1 MAANETVAERLGG
14 DLKGINV
21 TPSDTIKGWNDRRK
35 SNNQI
40 ISALTPFVQLIGIF
54 DEEEYKKMFSATE
67 SRTTVV
73 FDDNSPLAHSS
84 EYNKKY
90 QINPNIYDNIR
101 EGMKE
106 RLINLY
112 IVRNMESGL
121 TVDPIEGII
130 MAETVSQ
137 AKDHA
142 GGIGITDLQVDQG
155 KSNIVGSRK
164 FNLRMT
170 INDIKLL
177 DDRFEYSKLAT
188 FGAQF
193 LVIYGWSNPDAIP
206 GYDAAMS
213 PPKLEPD
220 PNETTATGRQR
231 LIVPIR
237 NLGNGGYWSAGRVN
251 ISKYDFAF
259 NEMGKLEIN
268 IELRDDATLG
278 MTSTVM
284 SNISKKAKYF
294 LQGDVFGK
302 IIRDSQ
308 GNEFT
313 LTDAMKARQQ
323 RLNKEY
329 RESHSNDKIPEM
341 SDAEYNTRWA
351 ATLSLADSAEVSVN
365 EKGVEEVVSDLESDD
380 VTKGATEAE
389 AAQKQAEK
397 NQPQKGYPDENAIFS
412 FKEIFKTV
420 VDTDPDLDGNT
431 YGEENFADADG
442 DAADDTGVAS
452 SSLPTKQIISYEKQ
466 PVYYFLG
473 AIMDSVSL
481 SMTDVNVG
489 IGSSKIPAFY
499 YTPVSED
506 SKLNTSFASNMQ
518 SENRKSSYEERI
530 QEAVIRLKERFLP
543 PAPRSMAPPF
553 TRANYQGALGR
564 ETVEYLEGV
573 RTAFRQTLGTATL
586 DVGFA
591 PAILSKKNYTSLV
604 GGTSVVYEGLQTI
617 EKNRVVNALFP
628 PPPNVGQLI
637 GAPMRGT
644 RTMVDTR
651 SGGNRELLRSKGLTP
666 VGNLMCF
673 IPDWK
678 KEVSLDSDG
687 NEVESFSGTADGFDP
702 LDPTDYKAKDK
713 GTLFYMVRSYDAN
726 KVVKSMERMG
736 RAKGSVAGIIGTAL
750 EEIALKQKS
759 TSGRVKINHIVT
771 YDDWRLTDLNTWNL
785 LQRKWHNLYRE
796 YLSSY
801 FEDLIRK
808 RVAELED
815 YGIPIE
821 AIYNEVLDLDWLT
834 GKIYNNAS
842 WVNGR
847 RAHNGKHW
855 LKGADEVYG
864 GPAGSFNI
872 GDAET
877 KLNMELKKYR
887 DVIAQSNLTLEGAS
901 QTDPIAVE
909 RGFKASWIKLV
920 Y

>member
-1 MAANETVAERLGG
+1 
-14 DLKGINV
+14 
-21 TPSDTIKGWNDRRK
+21 
-35 SNNQI
+35 
-40 ISALTPFVQLIGIF
+40 
-54 DEEEYKKMFSATE
+54 
-67 SRTTVV
+67 
-73 FDDNSPLAHSS
+73 
-84 EYNKKY
+84 
-90 QINPNIYDNIR
+90 
-101 EGMKE
+101 
-106 RLINLY
+106 
-112 IVRNMESGL
+112 
-121 TVDPIEGII
+121 
-130 MAETVSQ
+130 
-137 AKDHA
+137 
-142 GGIGITDLQVDQG
+142 
-155 KSNIVGSRK
+155 
-164 FNLRMT
+164 
-170 INDIKLL
+170 
-177 DDRFEYSKLAT
+177 
-188 FGAQF
+188 
-193 LVIYGWSNPDAIP
+193 
-206 GYDAAMS
+206 
-213 PPKLEPD
+213 
-220 PNETTATGRQR
+220 
-231 LIVPIR
+231 
-237 NLGNGGYWSAGRVN
+237 
-251 ISKYDFAF
+251 
-259 NEMGKLEIN
+259 
-268 IELRDDATLG
+268 
-278 MTSTVM
+278 
-284 SNISKKAKYF
+284 
-294 LQGDVFGK
+294 
-302 IIRDSQ
+302 
-308 GNEFT
+308 
-313 LTDAMKARQQ
+313 
-323 RLNKEY
+323 
-329 RESHSNDKIPEM
+329 M

-365 EKGVEEVVSDLESDD
+365 EKGVAEVVSDLESDD

-389 AAQKQAEK
+389 AAQQQAEK

-420 VDTDPDLDGNT
+420 VDTDPDPDGNT
-431 YGEENFADADG
+431 NGEEQISDADG
-442 DAADDTGVAS
+442 DVADDTGVAS

-481 SMTDVNVG
+481 SMTDVSMG

-530 QEAVIRLKERFLP
+530 QDAVIRLKERFLP
-543 PAPRSMAPPF
+543 PAPRSMVPPFMRSGMTDREIEDQSLKNAAPDVLAVFQAGNRESHEFLMSVNVAFREALGPAVFDAGF
-553 TRANYQGALGR
+553 TRA
-564 ETVEYLEGV
+564 
-573 RTAFRQTLGTATL
+573 
-586 DVGFA
+586 
-591 PAILSKKNYTSLV
+591 ILNKKNYTSSV

-617 EKNRVVNALFP
+617 EKNRVINTLYP
-628 PPPNVGQLI
+628 PPPNVAKMI

-644 RTMVDTR
+644 RKMVNTG

-687 NEVESFSGTADGFDP
+687 NEVESFSGVADGFDP

-726 KVVKSMERMG
+726 KVANSMQRIG
-736 RAKGSVAGIIGTAL
+736 AVAGSAAGIVGRAL
-750 EEIALKQKS
+750 EEIALKAKS

-796 YLSSY
+796 YLGSY

-808 RVAELED
+808 RVTELEE

-834 GKIYNNAS
+834 GKIYNNATWS
-842 WVNGR
+842 NGR
-847 RAHNGKHW
+847 RFHNGKHW

-877 KLNMELKKYR
+877 KLNMEVKKHR
-887 DVIAQSNLTLEGAS
+887 DAIAESNLTLEGAS

-909 RGFKASWIKLV
+909 RGLKPAGLSSSISELTSEINTLKEQVEELTGGVYDKIQDVAGNTIMVRFKNFVRVEASDVWTYHENSPEAAATQYLEREAEEVNKRIIEEVAINENGEVDEELLALLADRDRRWEEDTIDDSFLAG
-920 Y
+920 YGDE